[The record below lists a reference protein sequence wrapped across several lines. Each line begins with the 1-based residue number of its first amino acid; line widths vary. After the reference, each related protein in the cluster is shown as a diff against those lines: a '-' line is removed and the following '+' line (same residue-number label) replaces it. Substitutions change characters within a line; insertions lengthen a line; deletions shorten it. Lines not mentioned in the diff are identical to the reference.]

1 VVVAVNQEPI
11 ATTSDLQRV
20 VEKPSRLW
28 RVTIS
33 RAGQQISVV
42 FGG

>member
-1 VVVAVNQEPI
+1 VNNQKIEKS
-11 ATTSDLQRV
+11 ADLDRV
-20 VEKPSRLW
+20 TRAGGRQW

-42 FGG
+42 VSG